1 MNYSQFVFVNGW
13 HIKKPQRI
21 EYQFVEVFT
30 CTLGGNR
37 TRTPER
43 TGF

>member
-1 MNYSQFVFVNGW
+1 MTIMLE
-13 HIKKPQRI
+13 IKKPVNQKINRL
-21 EYQFVEVFT
+21 FST
-30 CTLGGNR
+30 RGGNR